1 MIFNKKITIPKEMK
15 EITGGLS
22 DVLKDRREDKIHEIK
37 DILNESDDRLLIIV
51 GPCSADDADAVV
63 MYCDKLA
70 RLSYKVKEKI
80 LIVPRVFTGKP
91 RSLGVGYKGM
101 LHEPVPGVPDL
112 EGGIKSAREMM
123 LRVVKETG
131 LFPADEIL
139 YPEDYRYFDDLLV
152 YATIGARSVESQ
164 QHRMTASGCDIP
176 VGMKNPLDGNL
187 EIMVQSINAAKA
199 PHNFL
204 YRGWDVNTTGN
215 MYAHA
220 ILRGSINR
228 PNYYYEDFEKLSEI
242 YEGPVIVDVNHGNSQ
257 KRSWE
262 QPRIC
267 MEVLRLKKFFPR
279 IKGLMIESYLEG
291 GCQTRQ
297 NVFGKSITD
306 GCLSWEDTEKLIY
319 DIYNEI

>member
-22 DVLKDRREDKIHEIK
+22 DVLKDRRENKIHEIK
-37 DILNESDDRLLIIV
+37 NILNGSDDRLLIIV

-70 RLSYKVKEKI
+70 RLRYKVKEKI

-91 RSLGVGYKGM
+91 RSLGMGYKGM

-112 EGGIKSAREMM
+112 EGGIRSAREMM
-123 LRVVKETG
+123 LRIIWETG

-187 EIMVQSINAAKA
+187 EIMV
-199 PHNFL
+199 
-204 YRGWDVNTTGN
+204 
-215 MYAHA
+215 
-220 ILRGSINR
+220 
-228 PNYYYEDFEKLSEI
+228 
-242 YEGPVIVDVNHGNSQ
+242 
-257 KRSWE
+257 
-262 QPRIC
+262 
-267 MEVLRLKKFFPR
+267 
-279 IKGLMIESYLEG
+279 
-291 GCQTRQ
+291 
-297 NVFGKSITD
+297 
-306 GCLSWEDTEKLIY
+306 
-319 DIYNEI
+319 